1 MASEGTPLVEEAP
14 KTSDGSLKYEWSKFR
29 KDFAVLRAGPRSLWV
44 MYLIAFLYGFGF
56 FLASIVIV
64 LFLTEDLGV
73 SDLGAGM
80 VYGAMGLTFAL
91 AAIMEGSV
99 PDKFGVKICFQLA
112 GVILG
117 VAGVVIGLAPTAFVA
132 IMGLLLIM
140 STGSGI
146 AIPVTKVGVKK
157 YTHADQRSTAYSLLY
172 VAVHGASAF
181 AAVLVDVLITNTN
194 SVGGFSIYRVI
205 ILAGAVL
212 SFSTSIVAFF
222 LQEIDVEETAE
233 REPINHHQQTEYWDM
248 LRRVAKR
255 FQFKILLIVVLIL
268 VFVKAAYRQLDVTFP
283 RYMRREMGDDAHFG
297 LVLAVHPFV
306 LVISAIIFTPLAFIL
321 SPYWIMIIGSTIS
334 GLSCFILLFG
344 CTYYT
349 CVLFVVCISLGEGM
363 WNPRLYDYT
372 LSLAPKGME
381 GTFMALASSPL
392 FLSMIV
398 AGIMSG
404 FLLWGLCPED
414 GGSGCGIMWL
424 IIGCV
429 ALISPVAL
437 LVGYREL
444 KLEPKLLD
452 IPRK

>member
-14 KTSDGSLKYEWSKFR
+14 DTSDGSLKYEWSKFR
-29 KDFAVLRAGPRSLWV
+29 KDFAALRSGPRSLWL

-73 SDLGAGM
+73 SDLAASM

-91 AAIMEGSV
+91 AAVMEGSV
-99 PDKFGVKICFQLA
+99 PDKFGIRICFLIA
-112 GVILG
+112 GVVLG
-117 VAGVVIGLAPTAFVA
+117 AAGLVIGLAPTAFVA
-132 IMGLLLIM
+132 IAGLLVIM
-140 STGSGI
+140 PVGSGI

-157 YTHADQRSTAYSLLY
+157 YTHPDQRSTAYSMLY
-172 VAVHGASAF
+172 IAVHGASAF
-181 AAVLVDVLITNTN
+181 AAVLVDVLITSTD

-205 ILAGAVL
+205 ILVGAVL
-212 SFSTSIVAFF
+212 SLSTSVVAYF
-222 LQEIDVEETAE
+222 LQDMDVEETAE
-233 REPINHHQQTEYWDM
+233 REPINHNQQSEYWLM
-248 LRRVAKR
+248 MERVTKR

-268 VFVKAAYRQLDVTFP
+268 VFVKSAYRQLDVTFP

-306 LVISAIIFTPLAFIL
+306 LVFAAVFFTPLAFVL

-349 CVLFVVCISLGEGM
+349 CVLFVVFISLGEGM

-398 AGIMSG
+398 AGVMSG
-404 FLLWGLCPED
+404 FLLWGLCPAD
-414 GGSGCGIMWL
+414 GGSGCGLMWL

-429 ALISPVAL
+429 ALISPIAL